1 MSIKFIKKRLKVS
14 NDDERLK
21 CWQCGE
27 IHLPVTEVVELYDG
41 RTFGTLQK
49 DYRLA
54 LEAHRVLVG
63 YRTKSNRQL
72 ALIRL
77 KKIRGDEYVERIKVE
92 IMREWR
98 FKNAKEKHNSR

>member
-1 MSIKFIKKRLKVS
+1 MSINFIKKRLKVS
-14 NDDERLK
+14 DDDERLK

-27 IHLPVTEVVELYDG
+27 IHLPGTEVVQLYDG

-54 LEAHRVLVG
+54 LEAHRILVG

-72 ALIRL
+72 ALIKL
-77 KKIRGDEYVERIKVE
+77 QKIRGDEVEQIKAE

-98 FKNAKEKHNSR
+98 FKNAQRKHD